1 MNTLNNSHGF
11 WLHLRQ
17 LLCLM
22 LTICMVLIGFPI
34 QGAAQ
39 EEGTSRMLASEGVA
53 IESRTTPGLLREPEP
68 LEDCTQYSKSIEN
81 LERMQANPV
90 QRDAR
95 EKARALIEAA
105 KQSRRDAYERATQQA
120 VNELTGMLKDLAVNK
135 AKMLTS
141 NKVLRQRLRDLQ
153 RRGIS
158 KAQKA
163 EWLKANQNLNKLVE
177 NVDKL
182 GDELNKV
189 ADVSNDSQNLLLQLQ
204 KPQDLSRSLQQE
216 LFDLNR
222 QFVESG
228 MAKDVGL
235 ALSGLLGPAGQISFQ
250 LANLAIVA
258 GVDALEGAMI
268 SLKDLPTYEN
278 NLATME
284 FQHRK
289 IPMDIEIAQRHFKEC
304 QKKLEARNSMSK
316 PTTPPPPP
324 PSPSESTASKSSGP
338 GMGTALAVGLG
349 LAGAAAVA
357 VGVGSMPASGGGSS
371 GNNCGSAP
379 IGFGNNWWYNE
390 YSPWCICM
398 GGSPQIGTTSCDF

>member
-1 MNTLNNSHGF
+1 MNTLNYSHGF

-17 LLCLM
+17 LLCLI
-22 LTICMVLIGFPI
+22 LTIGMVLMGFPI
-34 QGAAQ
+34 KGAAQ
-39 EEGTSRMLASEGVA
+39 QEGTSRMLASEGVA
-53 IESRTTPGLLREPEP
+53 IESRTPGLLREPEP
-68 LEDCTQYSKSIEN
+68 LVDCTQYSKRIEN
-81 LERMQANPV
+81 LKRMQDNPV

-105 KQSRRDAYERATQQA
+105 KQSRRDAYDRATRQA
-120 VNELTGMLKDLAVNK
+120 VNELSGMLKDLAVNK
-135 AKMLTS
+135 AKMLKS
-141 NKVLRQRLRDLQ
+141 NDVLRQRLRDLQ
-153 RRGIS
+153 RRGLS
-158 KAQKA
+158 KAQKK
-163 EWLKANQNLNKLVE
+163 EWFKANQNLNKLVE

-189 ADVSNDSQNLLLQLQ
+189 ADLGNDSQNLLLQLQ
-204 KPQDLSRSLQQE
+204 KSQDVSRSLQQE
-216 LFDLNR
+216 FWDLNR
-222 QFVESG
+222 QFVDSG

-268 SLKDLPTYEN
+268 SLKDLPTYER

-289 IPMDIEIAQRHFKEC
+289 IPMDIEIAQRNFRKC
-304 QKKLEARNSMSK
+304 QKKVEARNSMRQ
-316 PTTPPPPP
+316 PTPAPAAPP
-324 PSPSESTASKSSGP
+324 PSPPETTASAKSGS

-357 VGVGSMPASGGGSS
+357 VGVGGMPSGGGSS
-371 GNNCGSAP
+371 GDNCGSAP
-379 IGFGNNWWYNE
+379 IGFGNDWWINE
-390 YSPWCICM
+390 YSPWCRCK
-398 GGSPQIGTTSCDF
+398 GGTPQIGTISCEF